1 MHPTALGTR
10 RRAPTPRIQHK
21 IKESSLWHER
31 GATAELRRPGG
42 GSRSRR
48 TAGEAGLSSRKLRID
63 RRERAKGAEKEL
75 SFSIEAPER
84 RQQQPEQRA
93 LLEIER

>member
-1 MHPTALGTR
+1 MCAECGFEAILHSVARGSRP
-10 RRAPTPRIQHK
+10 
-21 IKESSLWHER
+21 R